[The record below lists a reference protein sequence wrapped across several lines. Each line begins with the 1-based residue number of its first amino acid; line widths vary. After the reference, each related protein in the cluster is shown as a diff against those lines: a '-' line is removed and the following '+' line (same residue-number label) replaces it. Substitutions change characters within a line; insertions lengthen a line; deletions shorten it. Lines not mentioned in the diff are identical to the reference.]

1 MNLTLRLTQKTQLL
15 LTVILIGLCTG
26 SIAILQRP
34 ILNQKQQSKTKE
46 EYRRQ
51 EKLKATQLNILDS
64 FPGFGF
70 NNLIADWIYLQFI
83 QYFGSSEAREVTGYQ
98 LVPKYF
104 KVTVE
109 RDPRFASA
117 YLKFSVANTIFAG
130 KPKLSVEL
138 LNQSLEKLSP
148 NIAYQPYQ
156 LWISKATDE
165 LLYLGDLQA
174 AKQSYQQAA
183 QWAEQSNESGS
194 DSFKRYA
201 QRMIRFIETDPN
213 TKKGRISAW
222 THILMTT
229 DQEAVRQ
236 KAIKEI
242 EALGGEVVT
251 TPDGKIKGIKVPS
264 SN

>member
-34 ILNQKQQSKTKE
+34 ILNQKQQSTTKA

-51 EKLKATQLNILDS
+51 EKLSATNLKILES
-64 FPGFGF
+64 FPSFGF
-70 NNLIADWIYLQFI
+70 NNLIADWMYLQFI
-83 QYFGSSEAREVTGYQ
+83 QYFGDTEARNVTGYQ
-98 LVPKYF
+98 LIPQYF
-104 KVTVE
+104 QATLE

-130 KPKLSVEL
+130 QPKLSVQL
-138 LNQSLEKLSP
+138 LDQSLEHLSP
-148 NIAYQPYQ
+148 KIADQTYQ
-156 LWISKATDE
+156 LWIYKATDE
-165 LLYLGDLQA
+165 LLFLGDLQA
-174 AKQSYQQAA
+174 AKQSYQKAA
-183 QWAEQSNESGS
+183 EWAKQSNETGS
-194 DSFKRYA
+194 DSLKRYA
-201 QRMIRFIETDPN
+201 QRMVRFIETDP
-213 TKKGRISAW
+213 TTRKGRISAW
-222 THILMTT
+222 NYILTTT
-229 DQEAVRQ
+229 DQEVVRQ

-251 TPDGKIKGIKVPS
+251 TPDGKIKRIKVPE